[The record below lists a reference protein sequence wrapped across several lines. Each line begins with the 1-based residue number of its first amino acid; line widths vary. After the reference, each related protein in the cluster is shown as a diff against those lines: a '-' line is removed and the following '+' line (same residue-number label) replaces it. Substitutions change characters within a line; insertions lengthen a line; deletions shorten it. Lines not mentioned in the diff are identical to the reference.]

1 MHKNHQLIN
10 VYFGTKE
17 YHYMFILDHEVKN
30 SLLWALYL
38 MQRMA
43 FVGIFSTFYSPAASV
58 ALLSDG
64 KQLCC

>member
-1 MHKNHQLIN
+1 MYIFVSK
-10 VYFGTKE
+10 K
-17 YHYMFILDHEVKN
+17 HYIAFILDHEVKN
-30 SLLWALYL
+30 SVLWALYF

>member
-1 MHKNHQLIN
+1 
-10 VYFGTKE
+10 
-17 YHYMFILDHEVKN
+17 MFILDHEVKN

-38 MQRMA
+38 MQRVA

-58 ALLSDG
+58 ALLFDG